1 MLTQLFH
8 QNIFIYAMTGVFVL
22 GMIQKLILNHYYRKM
37 ANASENMGLATR
49 KPLKNLKT
57 KFENSFKLNMSV
69 NNVDAFVDKNMD
81 KQKLFGISLHTWN
94 KLNWQLFLLGGVI
107 GITGTLY
114 EILNN
119 HSTEKTTMIFAYT
132 ALVMLVSL
140 FFEASFGMADKR
152 EVLST
157 NVKDYLDNYLIH
169 RIAENTERKE
179 VMEEENNAEVTE
191 VKSRGMDED
200 MEYLKKCLNEIA
212 SARNIEKQEITKK
225 EEAMLEDVLR
235 DFFL

>member
-8 QNIFIYAMTGVFVL
+8 QNIFMYAMTGIIIIGF
-22 GMIQKLILNHYYRKM
+22 IQKLILNRYYQKM
-37 ANASENMGLATR
+37 ERASENMGLATK

-57 KFENSFKLNMSV
+57 KFENSFKLNMDIH
-69 NNVDAFVDKNMD
+69 NVDAFVDKNMD
-81 KQKLFGISLHTWN
+81 KQKLLGMSLRFWN

-107 GITGTLY
+107 GIAGTLY
-114 EILNN
+114 EILNH
-119 HSTEKTTMIFAYT
+119 HSMEKTVMIFTYT
-132 ALVMLVSL
+132 TLLMLVSL

-152 EVLST
+152 DLLAA
-157 NVKDYLDNYLIH
+157 NIKDYLDNYLIH
-169 RIAENTERKE
+169 RISENTDQNEER
-179 VMEEENNAEVTE
+179 MEENMPEVTE
-191 VKSRGMDED
+191 LKTRGMDED